1 MPLEHQHD
9 AVAAP
14 DAEGG
19 KIVGRPAGGLFHIPE
34 GEAPLRAVLRDVEH
48 RQLFGLFPAERVDD
62 VKGEVEP
69 VFVPEGD
76 GLHKAVFV
84 LRRPDEALGHAGLP
98 VGGALLRGGKPVGR
112 RLQRRFL
119 LRTQDDRV
127 EQTIFAV
134 GRDHAVR
141 DGAVI
146 VDAVALVQDLDMLA
160 DLHLHAALDDEIAFL
175 PDVAGQLD
183 IGVERAVGILVFH
196 KQGIGDPVL
205 EVRCHVVVDH
215 LVCLL
220 DLLPLA
226 CARKRV
232 GAELRTLALDEV
244 GHVDAKGQRA
254 PVEKRERQ
262 IASARLAEE
271 IFLDA
276 DAGLPGHLGRR
287 EAGDLTKLADTARH
301 LLNFVVKSCQLLI
314 CHCATSWGKEKTRL
328 KDFDRIRIFETS

>member
-48 RQLFGLFPAERVDD
+48 RQLLGLFPAERVDD
-62 VKGEVEP
+62 VKGKVEP
-69 VFVPEGD
+69 VFAPERD
-76 GLHKAVFV
+76 GLHEAVFV
-84 LRRPDEALGHAGLP
+84 LRRLDEALGHAELL
-98 VGGALLRGGKPVGR
+98 VGGALLRGREPVGR

-119 LRTQDDRV
+119 LRPQDDRV
-127 EQTIFAV
+127 EQAVLAV
-134 GRDHAVR
+134 GCDHAVR

-160 DLHLHAALDDEIAFL
+160 DLHLHAALDDEVAFL

-205 EVRCHVVVDH
+205 EVRSHVVVDH
-215 LVCLL
+215 LVRLL

-226 CARKRV
+226 RARERV
-232 GAELRTLALDEV
+232 GAELRALALDEV
-244 GHVDAKGQRA
+244 GHVDAEGQRA
-254 PVEKRERQ
+254 PVKKRERQ

-276 DAGLPGHLGRR
+276 DAGLPGHLGRC
-287 EAGDLTKLADTARH
+287 EAGDLTKLADAARH
-301 LLNFVVKSCQLLI
+301 LLNFVIKSCQLLI
-314 CHCATSWGKEKTRL
+314 CHCGTSRVKEKTRL